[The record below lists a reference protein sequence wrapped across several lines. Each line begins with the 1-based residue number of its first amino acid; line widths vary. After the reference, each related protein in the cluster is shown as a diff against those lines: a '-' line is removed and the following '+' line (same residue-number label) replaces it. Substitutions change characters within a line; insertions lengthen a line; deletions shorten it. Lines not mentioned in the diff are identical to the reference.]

1 MTNNGNINITLD
13 INKAY
18 EQTVGP
24 LFQRASETVI
34 SAWDLTLGTIDYLNE
49 KSKLKRQFNL
59 SEFRIQL
66 ESKINVF

>member
-34 SAWDLTLGTIDYLNE
+34 SA
-49 KSKLKRQFNL
+49 
-59 SEFRIQL
+59 
-66 ESKINVF
+66 